1 MTRRPHI
8 GMPQGI
14 AASVCA
20 ALVLC
25 ACANP
30 APPIA
35 QGLPKSFGPTPEFD
49 TRIKERFAVG
59 SDEGQMIA
67 ELHAEKFTIEEIHDL
82 SSQYRRSAHYES
94 AEFPCKETWTVRW
107 IAEQGRISGIE
118 GRYSGQLCL

>member
-1 MTRRPHI
+1 MTRRPHTDV
-8 GMPQGI
+8 PQGI
-14 AASVCA
+14 AALVCA
-20 ALVLC
+20 VLVLC
-25 ACANP
+25 SCANP

-35 QGLPKSFGPTPEFD
+35 LGLPKSFGPTADFD

-59 SDEGQMIA
+59 SDEGKLIA
-67 ELHAEKFTIEEIHDL
+67 ELHAEKFTIAEIHDL
-82 SSQYRRSAHYES
+82 SSQYRRTAYYKS